1 MRILALRKLVGLLN
15 VELISSLPP
24 VIESN
29 QALTASWRTDLWEG
43 ATIKPTEYEN
53 GNRYINDETHEYIKR
68 KDTPKIIHE

>member
-1 MRILALRKLVGLLN
+1 MHDCGGVRISIVKHHCVCMRVLAPRKLVGLIY

-53 GNRYINDETHEYIKR
+53 GKRYIK
-68 KDTPKIIHE
+68 